1 MITKVGLLNFK
12 GLNREIPL
20 GPITVIRGGNM
31 VGKTA
36 VLSAVRIGLLGFDPD
51 LGKQHVAT
59 QDAMSGK
66 VMGVT
71 LTFASGARF
80 EHGWDSK
87 GYSVNPNSF
96 TPAPLEMLSLE
107 EFFKITSK
115 ERAKY
120 LISKCPTAPVNPEDF
135 KSLLTRELISEGVQ
149 NTEAVLKPL
158 VEFWSPLDQ
167 KDSAKWMDLVAT
179 KAAAE
184 LTFNK
189 RRLEEHRAAAASLA
203 AQVIDAAAPRE
214 IVQDQ
219 SSEIAKVTTERL
231 KVHGNQLQA
240 TKVLAEAK
248 AAVSRITADGK
259 RVYQELQALKK
270 ELVEPPKCSRCGVVI
285 VCECQKDAAAKV
297 EIEIASKDKVQAKLL
312 SDLKTANLRVEVE
325 TGVANQAA
333 TDLAAI
339 DERLNGLRALQ
350 AKWEQERG
358 RRSVTAEQSVKGD
371 EYENA
376 ILGFKVIT
384 KVIADENVKR
394 IERSITPLLDTA
406 NLIIKPVINTT
417 LKYEDGEFT
426 FMRSGNVV
434 RMKVMSGT
442 ERLAVFAGLQ
452 FALSA
457 GSTPKILIVDELG
470 RLTDGSLGRFL
481 KAVSDQIAAGTLTQ
495 FVGAIPLGQ
504 EVFADYVSVV
514 DIKRQA

>member
-87 GYSVNPNSF
+87 GYTVTPNTF
-96 TPAPLEMLSLE
+96 TPAPLEMLSLD

-120 LISKCPTAPVNPEDF
+120 LISKCPTAPVNVDDF
-135 KSLLTRELISEGVQ
+135 RSLLVRELISEGVQ
-149 NTEAVLKPL
+149 NTDAVLKPL
-158 VEFWSPLDQ
+158 VEFWQPLDQ
-167 KDSAKWMDLVAT
+167 RDAAKWMDLVAT
-179 KAAAE
+179 KVANE

-203 AQVIDAAAPRE
+203 ARAIDETPRE

-219 SSEIAKVTTERL
+219 SAEIAKVTTERL
-231 KVHGNQLQA
+231 KVHGNQLNA

-248 AAVSRITADGK
+248 AAVARITADGR
-259 RVYQELQALKK
+259 RVYKDIEDLKK
-270 ELVEPPKCSRCGVVI
+270 ELLEPPKCSRCGVVI

-297 EIEIASKDKVQAKLL
+297 EIEIASKDKLQTKLI

-325 TGVANQAA
+325 AGVANQAA
-333 TDLAAI
+333 VDLAAI
-339 DERLNGLRALQ
+339 DEKLNGLRVLQ

-376 ILGFKVIT
+376 ILGYKVIV
-384 KVIADENVKR
+384 KVIAEENVKR

-470 RLTDGSLGRFL
+470 RMTDGSLGRFL
-481 KAVSDQIAAGTLTQ
+481 KAISDQIAAGTLTQ
-495 FVGAIPLGQ
+495 FIGAIPLGP

-514 DIKRQA
+514 DIKRQQ

>member
-87 GYSVNPNSF
+87 GYTVTPNTF
-96 TPAPLEMLSLE
+96 TPAPLEMLSLD

-120 LISKCPTAPVNPEDF
+120 LISKCPTAPVNVDDF
-135 KSLLTRELISEGVQ
+135 RSLLVRELISEGVQ
-149 NTEAVLKPL
+149 NTDAVLKPL
-158 VEFWSPLDQ
+158 VEFWQPLDQ
-167 KDSAKWMDLVAT
+167 RDAAKWMDLVAT
-179 KAAAE
+179 KVANE

-203 AQVIDAAAPRE
+203 ARAIDETPRE

-219 SSEIAKVTTERL
+219 SAEIAKVTTERL
-231 KVHGNQLQA
+231 KVHGNQLNA

-248 AAVSRITADGK
+248 AAVARITADGR
-259 RVYQELQALKK
+259 RVYKDIEDLKK
-270 ELVEPPKCSRCGVVI
+270 ELLEPPKCSRCGVVI

-297 EIEIASKDKVQAKLL
+297 EIEIASKDKLQTKLI
-312 SDLKTANLRVEVE
+312 SDLKTANLRVDVE
-325 TGVANQAA
+325 AGVANQAA
-333 TDLAAI
+333 VDLAAI
-339 DERLNGLRALQ
+339 DEKLNGLRVLQ

-376 ILGFKVIT
+376 ILGYKVIV
-384 KVIADENVKR
+384 KVIAEENVKR

-470 RLTDGSLGRFL
+470 RMTDGSLGRFL
-481 KAVSDQIAAGTLTQ
+481 KAISDQIAAGTLTQ
-495 FVGAIPLGQ
+495 FIGAIPLGP

-514 DIKRQA
+514 DIKRQQ

>member
-87 GYSVNPNSF
+87 GYTVTPNSF
-96 TPAPLEMLSLE
+96 TPAPLEMLSLD

-120 LISKCPTAPVNPEDF
+120 LISKCPTAPVNVDDF
-135 KSLLTRELISEGVQ
+135 RSLLVRELISEGVQ
-149 NTEAVLKPL
+149 NTDAVLKPL
-158 VEFWSPLDQ
+158 VEFWQPLDQ
-167 KDSAKWMDLVAT
+167 RDAAKWMDLVAT
-179 KAAAE
+179 KSAAE

-203 AQVIDAAAPRE
+203 AQAIDETPRE

-219 SSEIAKVTTERL
+219 SAEIAKVTTERL
-231 KVHGNQLQA
+231 KVHGNQLNA

-248 AAVSRITADGK
+248 AAVARITADGK
-259 RVYQELQALKK
+259 RVYQDIVALKK
-270 ELVEPPKCSRCGVVI
+270 ELLEPPKCSRCGVVI

-297 EIEIASKDKVQAKLL
+297 EIKIASKDKLQTKLI

-325 TGVANQAA
+325 AGVANQAA
-333 TDLAAI
+333 VDLAAI
-339 DERLNGLRALQ
+339 DEKLNGLRVLQ

-376 ILGFKVIT
+376 ILGYKVIV
-384 KVIADENVKR
+384 KVIAEENVKR

-470 RLTDGSLGRFL
+470 RMTDGSLGRFL
-481 KAVSDQIAAGTLTQ
+481 KAISDQIAAGTLTQ
-495 FVGAIPLGQ
+495 FIGAIPLGP

-514 DIKRQA
+514 DIKRQP

>member
-71 LTFASGARF
+71 LTFASGARCG
-80 EHGWDSK
+80 HGWGSK
-87 GYSVNPNSF
+87 GYTVTPNTC
-96 TPAPLEMLSLE
+96 TPAPLEMLSLD

-120 LISKCPTAPVNPEDF
+120 LISKCPTAPVNVDDF
-135 KSLLTRELISEGVQ
+135 RSLLVRELISEGVQ
-149 NTEAVLKPL
+149 NTDAVLKPL
-158 VEFWSPLDQ
+158 VEFWQPLDQ
-167 KDSAKWMDLVAT
+167 RDAAKWMDLVAT
-179 KAAAE
+179 KVANE

-203 AQVIDAAAPRE
+203 ARAIDETPRE

-219 SSEIAKVTTERL
+219 SAEIAKVTTERL
-231 KVHGNQLQA
+231 KVHGNQLNA

-248 AAVSRITADGK
+248 AAVARITADGR
-259 RVYQELQALKK
+259 RVYKDIEDLKK
-270 ELVEPPKCSRCGVVI
+270 ELLEPPKCSRCGVVI

-297 EIEIASKDKVQAKLL
+297 EIEIASKDKLQTKLI
-312 SDLKTANLRVEVE
+312 SDLKTANLRVDVE
-325 TGVANQAA
+325 AGVANQAA
-333 TDLAAI
+333 VDLAAI
-339 DERLNGLRALQ
+339 DEKLNGLRVLQ

-376 ILGFKVIT
+376 ILGYKVIV
-384 KVIADENVKR
+384 KVIAEENVKR

-470 RLTDGSLGRFL
+470 RMTDGSLGRFL
-481 KAVSDQIAAGTLTQ
+481 KAISDQIAAGTLTQ
-495 FVGAIPLGQ
+495 FIGAIPLGP

-514 DIKRQA
+514 DIKRQQ